1 MVKLNCGNIM
11 QIVPI
16 VFTFDNNLIMPASI
30 CISSLLM
37 NANADTFYD
46 IFILHSEKC
55 DFSNTELVDIPNYYK
70 NCKITFRTV
79 NSEFVTA
86 YEIRGITTTAY
97 YRLLIPEIIPE
108 YDKIMYSDVD
118 VIFRED
124 LSKYYQIDLDGYYMA
139 GVDNASAL
147 RPGVQKYV
155 REKLGIDHKYGHFY
169 SGNLIINSKKIKED
183 NLIPQFR
190 ELAKRN
196 FHQQDMD
203 IINIACYGKIKA
215 LTPAFCLTNYLTEI
229 LVKRKQE
236 MLSFFTNDEIEHAL
250 KYGIVHYNGPKPWKQ
265 YCVNFDIWWEYY
277 RKSPFYDEQF
287 YFDFFNDKQNELD
300 KLSLM
305 KRVKLLLRYF
315 IYGKK

>member
-1 MVKLNCGNIM
+1 MKL
-11 QIVPI
+11 VPI
-16 VFTFDNNLIMPASI
+16 VFTFDNNLIMPASV

-37 NANADTFYD
+37 NADADTFYD

-55 DFSNTELVDIPNYYK
+55 DFSRTQLVDIPKYYS
-70 NCKITFRTV
+70 NCKITFRIV
-79 NSEFVTA
+79 DSEFITA

-108 YDKIMYSDVD
+108 YEKILYSDVD

-124 LSKYYQIDLDGYYMA
+124 LSKYYNIDLEGFYMA

-147 RPGVQKYV
+147 RPEVQKYV
-155 REKLGIDHKYGHFY
+155 KDKLGIDCKHGYFY
-169 SGNLIINSKKIKED
+169 SGNLIINSKKIIED

-215 LTPAFCLTNYLTEI
+215 FTPAFCLTNYLTEI
-229 LVKRKQE
+229 LVKRKAE
-236 MLSFFTNDEIEHAL
+236 MLSYFTENEIEHAL
-250 KYGIVHYNGPKPWKQ
+250 KNGIVHYNGPKPWKQ

-277 RKSPFYDEQF
+277 RKSPFYDAQF
-287 YFDFFNDKQNELD
+287 YLDFFNDKQNELD
-300 KLSLM
+300 KLSLV
-305 KRVKLLLRYF
+305 KRIKLLIRF
-315 IYGKK
+315 FVYGRK

>member
-1 MVKLNCGNIM
+1 MNVI
-11 QIVPI
+11 PI
-16 VFTFDNNLIMPASI
+16 VFTFDQNLIMPASI

-37 NANADTFYD
+37 NADACTFYD

-55 DFSNTELVDIPNYYK
+55 NFSQTQLKDIPKYYS

-108 YDKIMYSDVD
+108 YEQVLYSDVD

-124 LSKYYQIDLDGYYMA
+124 LSKYYQIDLEGYYMA

-147 RPGVQKYV
+147 RPNVQKYV
-155 REKLGIDHKYGHFY
+155 KEKLGIDHKYGHFY
-169 SGNLIINSKKIKED
+169 SGNLVINSKKIKED
-183 NLIPQFR
+183 NIIPLFR
-190 ELAKRN
+190 ELAKRD

-229 LVKRKQE
+229 LVKRKSE
-236 MLSFFTNDEIEHAL
+236 MLSFFTEEEIEHAQ
-250 KYGIVHYNGPKPWKQ
+250 KFGIVHYNGPKPWKQ

-287 YFDFFNDKQNELD
+287 YLDFFNDKQNELE

-305 KRVKLLLRYF
+305 KRIKLLIRYF
-315 IYGKK
+315 VYGRKL

>member
-1 MVKLNCGNIM
+1 MKLI
-11 QIVPI
+11 PI

-55 DFSNTELVDIPNYYK
+55 DFSNTELVDIPNYFK

-97 YRLLIPEIIPE
+97 YRLLIPELIPE
-108 YDKIMYSDVD
+108 YDKVLYSDVD

-124 LSKYYQIDLDGYYMA
+124 MAKYYMTELDGYYMA

-147 RPGVQKYV
+147 RHDVQKYIK
-155 REKLGIDHKYGHFY
+155 EKLGIDHKYGHYY
-169 SGNLIINSKKIKED
+169 SGNLVINSKKIKED
-183 NLIPQFR
+183 NIIPLFR
-190 ELAKRN
+190 ELAKRD

-215 LTPAFCLTNYLTEI
+215 FTPAFCLTNYLTEI
-229 LVKRKQE
+229 LVKRKAE
-236 MLSFFTNDEIEHAL
+236 MLSFFTEKEIEHAL

-277 RKSPFYDEQF
+277 RKSPFYNEQF
-287 YFDFFNDKQNELD
+287 YFDFFNGKQNELD

-305 KRVKLLLRYF
+305 KRIKILIRYF
-315 IYGKK
+315 VYGKK

>member
-1 MVKLNCGNIM
+1 MRRI
-11 QIVPI
+11 PI
-16 VFTFDNNLIMPASI
+16 VFTFDNNLIMPASV

-37 NANADTFYD
+37 NASADTFYD

-55 DFSNTELVDIPNYYK
+55 DFSKSQLVDIPNHFS

-97 YRLLIPEIIPE
+97 YRLLIPDLIPE
-108 YDKIMYSDVD
+108 YEKILYSDVD

-147 RPGVQKYV
+147 RPNVQKYIK
-155 REKLGIDHKYGHFY
+155 EKLGIDHKYGHFY

-183 NLIPQFR
+183 NIIPQFR
-190 ELAKRN
+190 ELAKRD

-215 LTPAFCLTNYLTEI
+215 LSPAFCLTNYLTEI
-229 LVKRKQE
+229 LVKRKSE
-236 MLSFFTNDEIEHAL
+236 MLNFFKEEELKHAL
-250 KYGIVHYNGPKPWKQ
+250 QSGIVHYNGPKPWKQ

-277 RKSPFYDEQF
+277 RKCPFYDETF
-287 YFDFFNDKQNELD
+287 YFDFYNKKQDELET
-300 KLSLM
+300 LSLL
-305 KRVKLLLRYF
+305 KRIKLLIRFF
-315 IYGKK
+315 IYGRK

>member
-1 MVKLNCGNIM
+1 MKI
-11 QIVPI
+11 PI
-16 VFTFDNNLIMPASI
+16 VFTFDNNMIMPASV

-37 NANADTFYD
+37 NASADTFYD

-55 DFSNTELVDIPNYYK
+55 DFSKSQLVDIPNHYS

-97 YRLLIPEIIPE
+97 YRLLIPDLIPE
-108 YDKIMYSDVD
+108 YEKILYSDVD
-118 VIFRED
+118 VIFREN
-124 LSKYYQIDLDGYYMA
+124 LSKYYQIHLDGYSMA

-147 RPGVQKYV
+147 SPGVQKYV

-287 YFDFFNDKQNELD
+287 DFDFFNDKQNELD

>member
-1 MVKLNCGNIM
+1 M

-16 VFTFDNNLIMPASI
+16 VFTFDNNLIMPASV

-55 DFSNTELVDIPNYYK
+55 DFSKTQLVDIPNHFS

-97 YRLLIPEIIPE
+97 YRLLIPELIPE

-124 LSKYYQIDLDGYYMA
+124 MAKYYMTELDGYYMA

-147 RPGVQKYV
+147 RHDVQKYIK
-155 REKLGIDHKYGHFY
+155 EKLGIDHKYGHFY
-169 SGNLIINSKKIKED
+169 SGNLVINSKKIKED
-183 NLIPQFR
+183 NIIPQFR
-190 ELAKRN
+190 ELAKRD

-215 LTPAFCLTNYLTEI
+215 LSPAFCLTNYLTEI
-229 LVKRKQE
+229 LVKRKTE
-236 MLSFFTNDEIEHAL
+236 MYAFFSEEEISHAL
-250 KYGIVHYNGPKPWKQ
+250 QKGIVHYNGPKPWKQ

-277 RKSPFYDEQF
+277 RKSPFYNEQF
-287 YFDFFNDKQNELD
+287 YFDFFNGKQNELD
-300 KLSLM
+300 KLSLI
-305 KRVKLLLRYF
+305 KRIKILIRFFV
-315 IYGKK
+315 YGRAK

>member
-1 MVKLNCGNIM
+1 MKKI
-11 QIVPI
+11 PI
-16 VFTFDNNLIMPASI
+16 VFTFDNNLIMPASV

-37 NANADTFYD
+37 NANTDTFYD

-55 DFSNTELVDIPNYYK
+55 DFSSSQLVDIPNHYS

-97 YRLLIPEIIPE
+97 YRLLIPDLIPE
-108 YDKIMYSDVD
+108 YEKILYSDVD

-124 LSKYYQIDLDGYYMA
+124 LSKYFQIDLDGYYMA

-147 RPGVQKYV
+147 RPDVQKYV
-155 REKLGIDHKYGHFY
+155 KGKLGIDHKYGHFY

-183 NLIPQFR
+183 NIIHLFR
-190 ELAKRN
+190 ELAKRD
-196 FHQQDMD
+196 FCQQDMD

-215 LTPAFCLTNYLTEI
+215 LSPAFCLTNYLTEI
-229 LVKRKQE
+229 LVKRKSE
-236 MLSFFTNDEIEHAL
+236 MLAFFTEQEIEHAL
-250 KYGIVHYNGPKPWKQ
+250 QKGIVHYNGTKPWMQ

-277 RKSPFYDEQF
+277 RKSPFYNDEF
-287 YFDFFNDKQNELD
+287 YFDFFNRKQNELD
-300 KLSLM
+300 GLSLL
-305 KRVKLLLRYF
+305 KRIKLLIRYF
-315 IYGKK
+315 VYGKK

>member
-1 MVKLNCGNIM
+1 MKI
-11 QIVPI
+11 PI
-16 VFTFDNNLIMPASI
+16 VFTFDTNLIMPASV

-37 NANADTFYD
+37 NASADTFYD

-55 DFSNTELVDIPNYYK
+55 DFSKSQLVDIPNHFS

-97 YRLLIPEIIPE
+97 YRLLIPDLVPE
-108 YDKIMYSDVD
+108 YEKILYSDVD

-155 REKLGIDHKYGHFY
+155 REKLGIDHKYGHYY

-183 NLIPQFR
+183 NIIPQFR

-287 YFDFFNDKQNELD
+287 YFDFFNGKQNELD
-300 KLSLM
+300 KLSLL
-305 KRVKLLLRYF
+305 KRIKILLRYF
-315 IYGKK
+315 ICKR

>member
-1 MVKLNCGNIM
+1 MNI
-11 QIVPI
+11 PI
-16 VFTFDNNLIMPASI
+16 VFCFDNNLVMPASI

-37 NANADTFYD
+37 NAETDTFYD
-46 IFILHSEKC
+46 IYILHPEKC
-55 DFSNTELVDIPNYYK
+55 DFSQTQLVDITKYYR
-70 NCKITFRTV
+70 NCNITFRTV

-97 YRLLIPEIIPE
+97 YRLLIPELIPE
-108 YDKIMYSDVD
+108 YEKILYSDVD

-124 LSKYYQIDLDGYYMA
+124 LSKYYQTDLESYYMA

-155 REKLGIDHKYGHFY
+155 KEKLGIDHKYGHFY

-183 NLIPQFR
+183 NIIPLFR
-190 ELAKRN
+190 DLAKQN

-215 LTPAFCLTNYLTEI
+215 LTPAFCLTNFLTEI
-229 LVKRKQE
+229 LVKRKTE
-236 MLSFFTNDEIEHAL
+236 MLPFFTKDEIEHAL
-250 KYGIVHYNGPKPWKQ
+250 KFGIVHYNGPKPWKQ

-277 RKSPFYDEQF
+277 RKSPFYDESF
-287 YFDFFNDKQNELD
+287 YFDYFNDKQNELD

-305 KRVKLLLRYF
+305 KRLKILVRYF